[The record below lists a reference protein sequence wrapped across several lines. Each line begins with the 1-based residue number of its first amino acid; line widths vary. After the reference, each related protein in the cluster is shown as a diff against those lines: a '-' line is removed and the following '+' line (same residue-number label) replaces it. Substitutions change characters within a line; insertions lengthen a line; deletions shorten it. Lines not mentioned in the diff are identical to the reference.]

1 MKKGWLDYLAP
12 QAYWSMKLP
21 VASHQTITNW
31 WAETTTNT
39 NLYMGNGTYKIRNN
53 SDSAWDKKREI
64 PNQIE
69 LARKK
74 NKVVGNIFFC
84 EKSLIQKIN
93 VVVRLVKKKFYKQ
106 KALTPTSPLGQQ
118 KKNNGFKLIS
128 QTITKDSIHLKFKS
142 LKNQKYV
149 LIYKSNQEPLSNY
162 PMNKLVL
169 KKFLNGRDSF
179 SISKN
184 DIQRKKQIAITLLD
198 KFGQESN
205 PLMIDTKQTK

>member
-1 MKKGWLDYLAP
+1 MTPFSEIRFSLGGIIGIWLG
-12 QAYWSMKLP
+12 
-21 VASHQTITNW
+21 VALYQKTIRRQSKRW
-31 WAETTTNT
+31 
-39 NLYMGNGTYKIRNN
+39 
-53 SDSAWDKKREI
+53 KREI
-64 PNQIE
+64 PNQIA

-74 NKVVGNIFFC
+74 NKVAGNIFFSS
-84 EKSLIQKIN
+84 KSLMQKN
-93 VVVRLVKKKFYKQ
+93 NDVVRILKKNFYKQ

-128 QTITKDSIHLKFKS
+128 QTITKDSIHLKFNS